1 MDFKLEADDL
11 QEVVVLCDQDGILLT
26 WNRAGEEIT
35 GFSRDDV
42 VGYHIDSI
50 VAPGSRAELKDILGM

>member
-11 QEVVVLCDQDGILLT
+11 QEVVVLCDQDGILLS

-35 GFSRDDV
+35 GFSREDAKAALRGAMRV
-42 VGYHIDSI
+42 H
-50 VAPGSRAELKDILGM
+50 ALSRRGRWD